1 MRLSELKDCCRS
13 YALTPYDASL
23 RRLRSLGPEVDPL
36 NPTHRAALFVW
47 LNAWRCRQFA
57 KAYHSMAS
65 DSLVGWSAV
74 WMARL
79 PGPEVSLT
87 DLSAREVRVCAA
99 AYDALRS
106 CRASMKPQP
115 NRRAVSVTFGP
126 TGAAKTLFAIRPNV
140 FAPWDEQ
147 IRKARGWDGDGLSFE
162 AYLTDSAGH
171 LRRLA
176 SEAGVPVAALPAL
189 VGRPLSSPPKLIDE
203 YNWVTLTMEK
213 DRSEA
218 GN

>member
-1 MRLSELKDCCRS
+1 M
-13 YALTPYDASL
+13 
-23 RRLRSLGPEVDPL
+23 G
-36 NPTHRAALFVW
+36 
-47 LNAWRCRQFA
+47 
-57 KAYHSMAS
+57 
-65 DSLVGWSAV
+65 
-74 WMARL
+74 RL

-99 AYDALRS
+99 AYDALRN
-106 CRASMKPQP
+106 CRASVKPQP
-115 NRRAVSVTFGP
+115 SGHAVTVTFGP

-147 IRKARGWDGDGLSFE
+147 IRKARGWDGDASSFE

-176 SEAGVPVAALPAL
+176 SEAGVPVAELPGL

-213 DRSEA
+213 DRAEA

>member
-1 MRLSELKDCCRS
+1 MRLSDLKDCCRS
-13 YALTPYDASL
+13 YAFTPYDASL
-23 RRLRSLGPEVDPL
+23 RRLRSLGPEVDPV

-47 LNAWRCRQFA
+47 LNAWGCRQFA

-65 DSLVGWSAV
+65 DSLVRWSAV

-87 DLSAREVRVCAA
+87 DLSAREIRVCAA
-99 AYDALRS
+99 AYDALRNS
-106 CRASMKPQP
+106 RASLKPQP
-115 NRRAVSVTFGP
+115 SGHAVTVTFGA

-147 IRKARGWDGDGLSFE
+147 IRKARGWSGDALSFE
-162 AYLTDSAGH
+162 TYLNDSAGH

-176 SEAGVPVAALPAL
+176 SEARVPVSALPAL
-189 VGRPLSSPPKLIDE
+189 VGRPRSSPPKLIDE
-203 YNWVTLTMEK
+203 YNWVTLTMER
-213 DRSEA
+213 DRERR
-218 GN
+218 N